1 MGALAGAATASFLV
15 EAFQYY
21 VGGDLLGF
29 AFLKDVGAAAGSM
42 GGVAAAALVPI
53 ALGVNPTYA
62 ILVGV
67 SVAGYGI
74 LPGFLAGYVL
84 SFIVPQIEKRVP
96 QGLDL
101 IVTICFAAP
110 LSRAIAMYSSP
121 LVNST
126 LLNIGGILESAS
138 HASPVLMGIILG
150 GIITVVATA
159 PLSSMALTAML
170 GLTGTPMAIGA
181 LSVMGSSFM
190 NGVFFHRMGFGDKK
204 TTIAV
209 AIEPLTQADIISAN
223 PIPVYVTNFI
233 GGALA
238 GTIVALYGL
247 VNQATGTATPIAGL
261 MVMYGFNNPLVVT
274 KVALMCAAAGIF
286 AGWLGSIIFKN
297 YKIKIM
303 RKYILFIYMVCHLLH
318 VYAGNLENK
327 INSSYP
333 HLVRVSMIKTLGSHQ
348 TPVTI
353 EVSSPVRGIIS
364 NYNGINSIVETP
376 VIIGPNLVMLS
387 FRISGPFESGVH
399 YRSLHITNSLGYDK
413 IVKISSIDTFQDVI
427 PLDPNATTVI
437 TIMITD

>member
-1 MGALAGAATASFLV
+1 MEILKGTVLLLIVLAGFSLFSLKAPKGMKAMGALAGAATASFLV

-29 AFLKDVGAAAGSM
+29 TFLKDVGAAAGSM

-110 LSRAIAMYSSP
+110 LSRAIAMYSAP

-138 HASPVLMGIILG
+138 HASPILMGIILG

-297 YKIKIM
+297 YKIKT
-303 RKYILFIYMVCHLLH
+303 
-318 VYAGNLENK
+318 VYD
-327 INSSYP
+327 I
-333 HLVRVSMIKTLGSHQ
+333 
-348 TPVTI
+348 
-353 EVSSPVRGIIS
+353 RG
-364 NYNGINSIVETP
+364 
-376 VIIGPNLVMLS
+376 
-387 FRISGPFESGVH
+387 
-399 YRSLHITNSLGYDK
+399 
-413 IVKISSIDTFQDVI
+413 
-427 PLDPNATTVI
+427 
-437 TIMITD
+437 

>member
-1 MGALAGAATASFLV
+1 MEIVKGVVLLLIVLAGFSLFSLKAPKGMKAMGALAGAATASFLV

-67 SVAGYGI
+67 SVAGFGI
-74 LPGFLAGYVL
+74 LPGFLAGYAL

-110 LSRAIAMYSSP
+110 LARAIAMFSSP

-138 HASPVLMGIILG
+138 HASPILMGIILG

-223 PIPVYVTNFI
+223 PVPVYVTNFI

-238 GTIVALYGL
+238 GVIVALYGL

-261 MVMYGFNNPLVVT
+261 MVMYGFNHPMVVT

-297 YKIKIM
+297 YKIKT
-303 RKYILFIYMVCHLLH
+303 IYD
-318 VYAGNLENK
+318 
-327 INSSYP
+327 I
-333 HLVRVSMIKTLGSHQ
+333 
-348 TPVTI
+348 
-353 EVSSPVRGIIS
+353 RG
-364 NYNGINSIVETP
+364 
-376 VIIGPNLVMLS
+376 
-387 FRISGPFESGVH
+387 
-399 YRSLHITNSLGYDK
+399 
-413 IVKISSIDTFQDVI
+413 
-427 PLDPNATTVI
+427 
-437 TIMITD
+437 

>member
-1 MGALAGAATASFLV
+1 MEILKGTMLLLIVLAGFSLFSLKAPKGMKAMGALAGAATASFLV
-15 EAFQYY
+15 EAFQFY
-21 VGGDLLGF
+21 VGGDLFGF
-29 AFLKDVGAAAGSM
+29 AFLKSVGAAAGNM
-42 GGVAAAALVPI
+42 GGVAAASLVPI

-62 ILVGV
+62 ILVGAAV
-67 SVAGYGI
+67 GGYGDVPGYGI
-74 LPGFLAGYVL
+74 LPGFLSGYVL
-84 SFIVPQIEKRVP
+84 SFIIPQIEKRVP

-209 AIEPLTQADIISAN
+209 AIEPLTQADVISAN

-261 MVMYGFNNPLVVT
+261 MVMYGFNHPLVVT
-274 KVALMCAAAGIF
+274 KVALMCAASGIF

-297 YKIKIM
+297 YKIKTVKEI
-303 RKYILFIYMVCHLLH
+303 
-318 VYAGNLENK
+318 
-327 INSSYP
+327 
-333 HLVRVSMIKTLGSHQ
+333 
-348 TPVTI
+348 
-353 EVSSPVRGIIS
+353 RG
-364 NYNGINSIVETP
+364 
-376 VIIGPNLVMLS
+376 
-387 FRISGPFESGVH
+387 
-399 YRSLHITNSLGYDK
+399 
-413 IVKISSIDTFQDVI
+413 
-427 PLDPNATTVI
+427 
-437 TIMITD
+437 

>member
-1 MGALAGAATASFLV
+1 MEILKGTVLLLIVLAGFSLFSLKMPKGMKAMGALAGAATASFLV
-15 EAFQYY
+15 EAFHFY
-21 VGGDLLGF
+21 VGGDLLKIE
-29 AFLKDVGAAAGSM
+29 FLKGVGSAAGSM

-67 SVAGYGI
+67 SVAGFGSQPGFGI
-74 LPGFLAGYVL
+74 IPGFLAGYIL
-84 SFIVPQIEKRVP
+84 SFIIPKVESKVP

-101 IVTICFAAP
+101 IVMICFIAP
-110 LSRAIAMYSSP
+110 LSRLIASISAP
-121 LVNST
+121 VVDKT
-126 LLNIGGILESAS
+126 LLNIGGILQSAS
-138 HASPVLMGIILG
+138 TASPVLMGIILG

-238 GTIVALYGL
+238 GVIVALYGL

-261 MVMYGFNNPLVVT
+261 MVMYGFNNPLLVT

-286 AGWLGSIIFKN
+286 AGYLGSIIFKN
-297 YKIKIM
+297 YKIKT
-303 RKYILFIYMVCHLLH
+303 IYD
-318 VYAGNLENK
+318 
-327 INSSYP
+327 I
-333 HLVRVSMIKTLGSHQ
+333 
-348 TPVTI
+348 
-353 EVSSPVRGIIS
+353 RG
-364 NYNGINSIVETP
+364 
-376 VIIGPNLVMLS
+376 
-387 FRISGPFESGVH
+387 
-399 YRSLHITNSLGYDK
+399 
-413 IVKISSIDTFQDVI
+413 
-427 PLDPNATTVI
+427 
-437 TIMITD
+437 

>member
-1 MGALAGAATASFLV
+1 MEILKGTVLLLIVLAGFSLFSLKMPKGMKAMGALAGAATASFLV
-15 EAFQYY
+15 EAFHFY
-21 VGGDLLGF
+21 VGGDLLKIE
-29 AFLKDVGAAAGSM
+29 FLKGVGSAAGSM

-67 SVAGYGI
+67 SVAGFGSQPGFGI
-74 LPGFLAGYVL
+74 IPGFLAGYIL
-84 SFIVPQIEKRVP
+84 SFIIPKVESKVP

-101 IVTICFAAP
+101 IVMICFIAP
-110 LSRAIAMYSSP
+110 LSRLIASISAP
-121 LVNST
+121 VVDKT
-126 LLNIGGILESAS
+126 LLNIGGILQSAS
-138 HASPVLMGIILG
+138 TASPVLMGIILG

-238 GTIVALYGL
+238 GVIVALYGL

-274 KVALMCAAAGIF
+274 KVALMCATAGIF
-286 AGWLGSIIFKN
+286 AGYLGSIIFKN
-297 YKIKIM
+297 YKIKT
-303 RKYILFIYMVCHLLH
+303 IYD
-318 VYAGNLENK
+318 
-327 INSSYP
+327 I
-333 HLVRVSMIKTLGSHQ
+333 
-348 TPVTI
+348 
-353 EVSSPVRGIIS
+353 RG
-364 NYNGINSIVETP
+364 
-376 VIIGPNLVMLS
+376 
-387 FRISGPFESGVH
+387 
-399 YRSLHITNSLGYDK
+399 
-413 IVKISSIDTFQDVI
+413 
-427 PLDPNATTVI
+427 
-437 TIMITD
+437 